1 MCNIAAGYDATQ
13 RQVIYRRVEIPGI
26 SEYRKRC
33 MGGELMKNKHSHE
46 KHGESGPMTPLSESK
61 MLYHLSGIK
70 VVKKGKI
77 PADIQ
82 ANDEIYDLSIL
93 PTFTLCAC
101 YLGYANYKILG
112 KEEVEIPVGLIWDLF
127 NSTSGLTT
135 GRQIMDRHMMIIEK
149 AFELLGFHADLS
161 VKDQDVV
168 VIDRIS
174 KIMVR
179 ESSKTK
185 YVGFNAKGI
194 NPDIFLQM
202 LMRALLRSF

>member
-1 MCNIAAGYDATQ
+1 
-13 RQVIYRRVEIPGI
+13 
-26 SEYRKRC
+26 
-33 MGGELMKNKHSHE
+33 MKNNHLHV
-46 KHGESGPMTPLSESK
+46 KHGESDPMMPLSESK
-61 MLYHLSGIK
+61 RLSHLSGIK

-101 YLGYANYKILG
+101 YLGYANYKIL
-112 KEEVEIPVGLIWDLF
+112 EEEIVDIPVGLIWDLF
-127 NSTSGLTT
+127 NCTSGLTM
-135 GRQIMDRHMMIIEK
+135 GREIMDRHMMIIEK
-149 AFELLGFHADLS
+149 AFDLLGFHVDLS

-168 VIDRIS
+168 VIDRRS
-174 KIMVR
+174 KIMSR

-202 LMRALLRSF
+202 LMCTLLTKSRRL

>member
-1 MCNIAAGYDATQ
+1 
-13 RQVIYRRVEIPGI
+13 
-26 SEYRKRC
+26 
-33 MGGELMKNKHSHE
+33 MKNNHLHV
-46 KHGESGPMTPLSESK
+46 KHGESDPMMPLSESK
-61 MLYHLSGIK
+61 RLSHLSGIK

-101 YLGYANYKILG
+101 YLGYANYKIL
-112 KEEVEIPVGLIWDLF
+112 EEEIVDIPVGLIWDLF
-127 NSTSGLTT
+127 NCTSGLTM
-135 GRQIMDRHMMIIEK
+135 GREIMDRHMMIIEK
-149 AFELLGFHADLS
+149 AFDLLGFHVDLS

-168 VIDRIS
+168 VIDRRS
-174 KIMVR
+174 KIMSR

-202 LMRALLRSF
+202 MMCTLLRVF